1 MTDSP
6 CFIRHKRG
14 KEKKTGVECRL
25 SVLFHRYK
33 KKIAKQQPVIGK
45 LQDGYLKKIRNDWN
59 FKKEKNSCIPLVR
72 QITWLLS
79 MVLRWHGFGTLQ
91 VIAPTGPD
99 REGFKSARVPSYR
112 DQVSWYRRESRCS
125 TQRAVRP
132 GTRNRKTLVGS
143 SRKRPVRSGDLYDR
157 FHVPVGSSATLPR
170 RADSFCR
177 WHPSL
182 RCKERVVDVAV
193 SGEWRDE
200 RKEVCLSLRAAA
212 TPPAEDWRS

>member
-1 MTDSP
+1 MFHTAQKRKRKENWCRVSTVCSVSP
-6 CFIRHKRG
+6 IQ
-14 KEKKTGVECRL
+14 KKNSEATTRYRQTTRRL
-25 SVLFHRYK
+25 FK
-33 KKIAKQQPVIGK
+33 KNW
-45 LQDGYLKKIRNDWN
+45 NDWN

-99 REGFKSARVPSYR
+99 REGFESARVPSYR

-125 TQRAVRP
+125 AQTDQRAVRP

-200 RKEVCLSLRAAA
+200 RKEVRLSLRAAA